1 MVARLTEHDRP
12 QQVVL
17 DEDPEFLRPLG
28 RGPRGP
34 SAARWARSGDE
45 PAHRPIAWVVVLA
58 LVAGTIGLCLFQP
71 WLLFTRAGGD
81 GATRGTEA
89 AAPARRDQGG
99 GATLP
104 ANATPIAAG
113 TILTNFRPTSGTV
126 KIARLPDGRVQ
137 LALVDFATVEG
148 PDLRVWLTDQ
158 PRSEGL
164 GQAGW
169 QVFDDGRYVDLGALK
184 AITGNQVYD
193 VPPGTDLKGLIS
205 FTIWSKG
212 ALTSYGAAQL
222 SSLT

>member
-158 PRSEGL
+158 PVIQDET
-164 GQAGW
+164 GW
-169 QVFDDGRYVDLGALK
+169 HVFDDGRYVEVGRLK
-184 AITGNQVYD
+184 GNRGNQVY
-193 VPPGTDLKGLIS
+193 PLPAGTDLNGLRS
-205 FTIWSKG
+205 VAIWCKRFSIG
-212 ALTSYGAAQL
+212 FGAAEL
-222 SSLT
+222 R